1 MLANAK
7 TGPPVCRGRHP
18 VRREYGILVAEG
30 EVLQGKGASS
40 NTPLWSKYFI
50 QDRGGLDVRLHL
62 SRTYSGKSAGHAKPL
77 ITYRVFILHI

>member
-18 VRREYGILVAEG
+18 VWREYGILVAEARSFR
-30 EVLQGKGASS
+30 VKGLRPTLHFGPNSS
-40 NTPLWSKYFI
+40 SKT
-50 QDRGGLDVRLHL
+50 GGLDVRLHL
-62 SRTYSGKSAGHAKPL
+62 SRTHMGKSAGYAKPL